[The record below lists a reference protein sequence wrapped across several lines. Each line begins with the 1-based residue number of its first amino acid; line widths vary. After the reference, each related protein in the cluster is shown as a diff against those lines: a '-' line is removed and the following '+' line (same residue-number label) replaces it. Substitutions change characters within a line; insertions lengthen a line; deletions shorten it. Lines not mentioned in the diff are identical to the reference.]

1 MFNNSELKAY
11 NLTSDGKMIGIVRY
25 NQEVIGK
32 EEMTRPFIHNGA
44 RSIISIGRV
53 NYELLDS
60 FIVNSL
66 NNYYQNM
73 NLTKNEETRKM
84 QVANYQ
90 ELYDL
95 WQKVAIAKSNN
106 DQNLNSYYDD
116 LVYRLYL
123 LGYRN

>member
-1 MFNNSELKAY
+1 
-11 NLTSDGKMIGIVRY
+11 
-25 NQEVIGK
+25 
-32 EEMTRPFIHNGA
+32 MTRPFIHNGA